1 MMDTVRVEQLVS
13 QWEEL
18 LAQGQY
24 IPPEEL
30 CTSCPELLEQVQKRI
45 DEVGPRAAEET
56 AAAEIG
62 GMATVIEPEGPRN
75 PDSGALILEQA
86 YRKLRFHARGGLGEI
101 YIADDEELQR
111 DVVLKFIRPKHRDRR
126 DCRDQFQLEAE
137 VTARLDHPGVVPV
150 YGFGRTPDGR
160 LCYAM
165 RFIQGETLEERIA
178 KVHNRD
184 TLPEGRSKK
193 SNSLFSASRSV
204 EFRGLLNRLATVCQT
219 IAYAHNRGILHRDIK
234 PENIMLGKYG
244 DTLVVDWGLAMPIDR
259 DESARASGEQ
269 TLMPTSG
276 SGNSSGGS
284 SGGPV
289 GTPAFMPPEQ
299 AAGIPNL
306 TQACDIFSLGATLYK
321 LLTGQAPY
329 TGDSARDTLARA
341 RYGSFTSP
349 RELNSDVP
357 SGLDAICRKAM
368 AMDPASRYVTACE
381 MADDIERWLADEP
394 ILARKENRLER
405 CSRWIRHH
413 REWTMAIVLTLA
425 VISTV
430 VSLAAIS
437 QGRLAGR
444 EHEAR
449 LVAQNAHAQSLQLT
463 AQFVARAVGK
473 DLQSRWLILQK
484 AASDPAFV
492 KMVQRAAANGQ
503 IPPEGDPEVQLWLSE
518 HRAVYSE
525 EGGPAI
531 ATSWFV
537 TMADGV
543 QLGRAPR
550 GPSIG
555 KFFGYRD
562 YFHGKGRDLDPEE
575 TAQNPLP
582 PIERPYRSIVFK
594 SKSNGE
600 YMIALSTPVW
610 GEVTDEDG
618 RTSRKVLAML
628 AMSQSLGDFE
638 VLNARM
644 GEQRVVILVDTGQN
658 AMGDRGTVLHDSRS
672 SRPEWVESQHE
683 ALADETRQVP
693 AKVLDELTELRAL
706 RKLQHEQSV
715 GSKSLSARSSVQNDY
730 VDYATPET
738 SWTAAFEPI
747 IFRRPRDMYEGLEDG
762 SALEDTGW
770 VVVVQEPAF
779 E

>member
-30 CTSCPELLEQVQKRI
+30 CMSCPELLDDVQKRI
-45 DEVGPRAAEET
+45 DEIGPRDVEET
-56 AAAEIG
+56 AAPEIG
-62 GMATVIEPEGPRN
+62 GMATVIEPEGPRKS
-75 PDSGALILEQA
+75 DVGALVLQQA

-111 DVVLKFIRPKHRDRR
+111 DVVLKFIRPKHRDRH
-126 DCRDQFQLEAE
+126 DCREQFQLEAE

-150 YGFGRTPDGR
+150 YGFGTTPDGR

-165 RFIQGETLEERIA
+165 RFIQGETLEARIA
-178 KVHNRD
+178 KIQHAD
-184 TLPEGRSKK
+184 LSGTRSRQAG
-193 SNSLFSASRSV
+193 SLFGSSRAV
-204 EFRGLLNRLATVCQT
+204 EFRGLLNRLVTVCQT

-259 DESARASGEQ
+259 GESARASGEQ

-276 SGNSSGGS
+276 SGTSSGGL

-289 GTPAFMPPEQ
+289 GTPAYMPPEQ
-299 AAGIPNL
+299 AAGLPNL
-306 TQACDIFSLGATLYK
+306 TPACDIFSLGATLYK
-321 LLTGQAPY
+321 LLVGQAPY
-329 TGDSARDTLARA
+329 TGDSARDTLSRA
-341 RYGSFTSP
+341 RYGTFTAP

-357 SGLDAICRKAM
+357 VGLEAICVKAM
-368 AMDPASRYVTACE
+368 SMDPASRYITASE

-394 ILARKENRLER
+394 IHARKENRLER
-405 CSRWIRHH
+405 CGRWIRRH
-413 REWTMAIVLTLA
+413 REWTMAIVLMLA
-425 VISTV
+425 LISTV
-430 VSLAAIS
+430 VSLAAVG

-449 LVAQNAHAQSLQLT
+449 LVAQKAHADSLQLT

-484 AASDPAFV
+484 AASDPAFLR
-492 KMVQRAAANGQ
+492 MVERAAANGP
-503 IPPEGDPEVQLWLSE
+503 IPPEGDPEMQLWLSE

-537 TMADGV
+537 TMADGI

-562 YFHGKGRDLDPEE
+562 YFHGQGKDLAPEE
-575 TAQNPLP
+575 IQQKPLP
-582 PIERPYRSIVFK
+582 PIDRPYRSIVFE

-600 YMIALSTPVW
+600 FMIALSTPVW
-610 GEVTDEDG
+610 GEVTAADG
-618 RTSRKVLAML
+618 TKSRKVLAML

-644 GEQRVVILVDTGQN
+644 GDQRVVVLVDTGQN
-658 AMGDRGTVLHDSRS
+658 ALGDRGTVLHDSRT

-683 ALADETRQVP
+683 ALADQTQQVSG
-693 AKVLDELTELRAL
+693 KVLDELTELRAL
-706 RKLQHEQSV
+706 RKLQHEQAV
-715 GSKSLSARSSVQNDY
+715 GSKSLTSRGSIRDDY
-730 VDYATPET
+730 VDYATADVA
-738 SWTAAFEPI
+738 WTAAFEPI
-747 IFRRPRDMYEGLEDG
+747 IFRRPRDIHEAAEDG
-762 SALEDTGW
+762 SFLEDTGW

>member
-1 MMDTVRVEQLVS
+1 MTDTVRVEQLVS

-24 IPPEEL
+24 IPAEEL
-30 CTSCPELLEQVQKRI
+30 CTGCPELLEEVQKRI
-45 DEVGPRAAEET
+45 DEVGPRHAEET
-56 AAAEIG
+56 AAPDVG
-62 GMATVIEPEGPRN
+62 GMATVIEPEGPRSQ
-75 PDSGALILEQA
+75 DTGALVLEQA

-111 DVVLKFIRPKHRDRR
+111 DVVLKFIRPRHRDRR
-126 DCRDQFQLEAE
+126 DCREQFQLEAE

-150 YGFGRTPDGR
+150 YGFGTTPDGR

-178 KVHNRD
+178 QVHN
-184 TLPEGRSKK
+184 TSATGSHKKK
-193 SNSLFSASRSV
+193 SGSLFSAARSV
-204 EFRGLLNRLATVCQT
+204 EFRGLLNRLVTVCQT

-244 DTLVVDWGLAMPIDR
+244 DTLVVDWGLALPIDR

-321 LLTGQAPY
+321 LLVGKAPY

-341 RYGSFTSP
+341 RCGSFTSP
-349 RELNSDVP
+349 RELNSDIPV
-357 SGLDAICRKAM
+357 GLDAICRKAM
-368 AMDPASRYVTACE
+368 AIDPTARYVTACE

-394 ILARKENRLER
+394 ILARKESRIER
-405 CSRWIRHH
+405 CGRWIRHH
-413 REWTMAIVLTLA
+413 REWTMAVVLTLA

-430 VSLAAIS
+430 VSLAAVS

-444 EHEAR
+444 EHDAR
-449 LVAQNAHAQSLQLT
+449 LVAQKAHAQSLQLT

-473 DLQSRWLILQK
+473 DLQARWLILQK

-492 KMVQRAAANGQ
+492 AMVERAATNGA

-537 TMADGV
+537 TMADGI

-562 YFHGKGRDLDPEE
+562 YFHGQGRDLDPEE
-575 TAQNPLP
+575 IRQSPLP
-582 PIERPYRSIVFK
+582 PIDRPYRSIVFQ

-600 YMIALSTPVW
+600 FMIALSTPVW
-610 GEVTDEDG
+610 GEVTDAEG

-644 GEQRVVILVDTGQN
+644 GNQRVVVLVDTGEN
-658 AMGDRGTVLHDSRS
+658 AMGDRGTVLHDSRAS
-672 SRPEWVESQHE
+672 QPEWVESQHE
-683 ALADETRQVP
+683 ALADHTLQVP

-738 SWTAAFEPI
+738 AWTAAFEPI
-747 IFRRPRDMYEGLEDG
+747 IFRRPRDMYESLEDG

>member
-1 MMDTVRVEQLVS
+1 MMDTGRVEQLIS

-30 CTSCPELLEQVQKRI
+30 CMACPELLEEVQRRI
-45 DEVGPRAAEET
+45 DEIEPRTGEET
-56 AAAEIG
+56 ETGEIG
-62 GMATVIEPEGPRN
+62 GMATIVEPE
-75 PDSGALILEQA
+75 DSTKSDTGALVLPQA

-101 YIADDEELQR
+101 YIADDTDLQR

-126 DCRDQFQLEAE
+126 DCREQFQLEAE

-178 KVHNRD
+178 KVHNTD
-184 TLPEGRSKK
+184 LTASHEKRSR
-193 SNSLFSASRSV
+193 SLFSASRSV

-244 DTLVVDWGLAMPIDR
+244 DTLVVDWGLAMPINR

-276 SGNSSGGS
+276 SGTSSGGS

-289 GTPAFMPPEQ
+289 GTPAYMPPEQ
-299 AAGIPNL
+299 ATGLPNL
-306 TQACDIFSLGATLYK
+306 TPACDIFSLGATLYK
-321 LLTGQAPY
+321 LLVGQAPY

-341 RYGSFTSP
+341 RYGSFTAP
-349 RELNSDVP
+349 REIDSNVP
-357 SGLDAICRKAM
+357 VGLDAICRKAM
-368 AMDPASRYVTACE
+368 AMDPGSRYITASD

-394 ILARKENRLER
+394 IHARKESRLER
-405 CSRWIRHH
+405 CGRWIRHH
-413 REWTMAIVLTLA
+413 REWTMAIVLTLTI
-425 VISTV
+425 ISTV
-430 VSLAAIS
+430 VSLAAVG

-444 EHEAR
+444 EHVAR
-449 LVAQNAHAQSLQLT
+449 LTAQAAHAESLQLT

-484 AASDPAFV
+484 AASEPAFV
-492 KMVQRAAANGQ
+492 KMVERAAANGS

-537 TMADGV
+537 TMADGI

-562 YFHGKGRDLDPEE
+562 YFHGKGRDLDPDEI
-575 TAQNPLP
+575 AQNPLP
-582 PIERPYRSIVFK
+582 PVDRPYRSIVFK

-600 YMIALSTPVW
+600 FMIALSTPVW
-610 GEVTDEDG
+610 GEVTEPDG
-618 RTSRKVLAML
+618 TTSRQVLAML

-644 GEQRVVILVDTGQN
+644 GEERVVVLVDTGQN
-658 AMGDRGTVLHDSRS
+658 AQGDRGTVLHDSRT
-672 SRPEWVESQHE
+672 SRPEWIESQQD
-683 ALADETRQVP
+683 ALADQTRQVP
-693 AKVLDELTELRAL
+693 GNVLDELTELRAL

-715 GSKSLSARSSVQNDY
+715 GSKSLNSRGSIQDQYA
-730 VDYATPET
+730 DYATPET
-738 SWTAAFEPI
+738 AWTAAFEPI
-747 IFRRPRDMYEGLEDG
+747 IFRRPRDMHEGAED
-762 SALEDTGW
+762 SSFLEDTGW